1 MLRPNAVYCK
11 CWGFT
16 ARPFTGATAL
26 YVTMLRSET
35 RTRPLHTR
43 PCVWL
48 VTFPSVIWGVFG
60 DTFWTRY
67 CPDSTVTT
75 RPFPAATTLSTA
87 TLRCTSPVTSPAVLE
102 ILSSQKL
109 HNCSMQSTPCPH
121 PTLLLRRHTLLI
133 TTGMLAIANHTHR
146 YIDSNV
152 MLRSPS
158 RPLSAAHKHAI
169 AEPAM
174 TNAKYLFAASNPYN
188 NILHVLY
195 RRNDVV
201 RSNVTIRCHDPTVM
215 LRVILLR
222 VHQQDI
228 STESLM
234 IESLPLIASLSA
246 SGAFFKILHG
256 S

>member
-1 MLRPNAVYCK
+1 MQLQAGPILCQASSARRCLASMSAPRAVLPSITFQLLRA
-11 CWGFT
+11 
-16 ARPFTGATAL
+16 PFHSLGRFWPRRFSLQLSGAFL
-26 YVTMLRSET
+26 EI
-35 RTRPLHTR
+35 
-43 PCVWL
+43 
-48 VTFPSVIWGVFG
+48 PSR
-60 DTFWTRY
+60 TRY

-222 VHQQDI
+222 AARYIH
-228 STESLM
+228 
-234 IESLPLIASLSA
+234 
-246 SGAFFKILHG
+246 
-256 S
+256 